1 MPHSSTFHPAARTE
15 FPAAVAH
22 YERERP
28 GLGNAFAVRVRE
40 VVGRATERP
49 LTGAPHRI
57 PDVRRL
63 FVPRFP
69 YSVVYLVEPA
79 NVAVVAI
86 AHFRRRPDYWAERVA
101 DPQGPA

>member
-1 MPHSSTFHPAARTE
+1 MPHSSTFHPDARGE
-15 FPAAVAH
+15 FREAVAH
-22 YERERP
+22 YERERA
-28 GLGNAFAVRVRE
+28 GLGIAFAVRVRE
-40 VVGRATERP
+40 VVGRAVQRP
-49 LTGAPHRI
+49 LTGAPHRL

-69 YSVVYLVEPA
+69 YSVVYQVEP
-79 NVAVVAI
+79 VSVVVVAI